1 MFILVSRATFAREI
15 LNFWLKYRKFILF
28 SFNFVTRIADST
40 IDVAAIFGVYETE
53 DEEELKFI
61 NNMNDMFFTFVK
73 TGTLPK
79 GEDLSFEKMYLV
91 DSDNILSKDN
101 SLPLGKSS
109 VLPKVKNMSF
119 VFWMN
124 FNSSSSSV
132 S

>member
-1 MFILVSRATFAREI
+1 MFILVPRATFAREI
-15 LNFWLKYRKFILF
+15 FNFWLKYRKFILF
-28 SFNFVTRIADST
+28 SFNFVTGIADST

-91 DSDNILSKDN
+91 DSEIATQEMAY
-101 SLPLGKSS
+101 
-109 VLPKVKNMSF
+109 PKCD
-119 VFWMN
+119 FWKEAQKI
-124 FNSSSSSV
+124 V
-132 S
+132 PTYAALD